1 MDIYSLVGHMDNYI
15 TVEQYVDIY
24 VDSIGIIISY
34 SDIIWI
40 SIALSNN
47 M

>member
-15 TVEQYVDIY
+15 IVEQYVDIY